1 MSFKD
6 VVAEDIHAVFLNVDE
21 FAEIRNIWY
30 DGKIYEN
37 VPIVLHGLKENDRKR
52 LTSGVKEQGGRNSV
66 ADRVEG
72 LWSEQRVAHVAVD
85 DIGGVLPEKGK
96 QFRISVAEGSG
107 RYRTYRI
114 AASVL
119 DMGMCRLELGVLTE

>member
-6 VVAEDIHAVFLNVDE
+6 VVAEDIHAVFLNTDE
-21 FAEIRNIWY
+21 FAEIRNVWY
-30 DGKIYEN
+30 DGQVYEN
-37 VPIVLHGLKENDRKR
+37 IPIVLHGLKENDRKR

-72 LWSEQRVAHVAVD
+72 LYEEQRVAHVALS

-96 QFRISVAEGSG
+96 QFRISVGEGSK

-114 AASVL
+114 TASVL
-119 DMGMCRLELGVLTE
+119 DMGMCRIELGVLTE

>member
-6 VVAEDIHAVFLNVDE
+6 MVEADIHGVFLNLDE
-21 FAEIRNIWY
+21 FAEKRNVWY
-30 DGKIYEN
+30 DGVVYKD

-52 LTSGVKEQGGRNSV
+52 LTSGVKEQGGRNSI

-72 LWSEQRVAHVAVD
+72 IYNEQRVAHVAVS
-85 DIGGVLPEKGK
+85 DIGGVLPENGR
-96 QFRISVAEGSG
+96 QFRVSVSEGSN
-107 RYRTYRI
+107 RYRSYRI
-114 AASVL
+114 TASVL

>member
-1 MSFKD
+1 MGFKD
-6 VVAEDIHAVFLNVDE
+6 AVAADIHNVFLNLGE
-21 FAEIRNIWY
+21 FAEKRNVWY
-30 DGKIYEN
+30 DGTVYED

-52 LTSGVKEQGGRNSV
+52 LVSGVKEQGGRNSV

-72 LWSEQRVAHVAVD
+72 IYNEQRVAHMALE

-96 QFRISVAEGSG
+96 LFRVSVGEGSKK
-107 RYRTYRI
+107 YRTYRVT
-114 AASVL
+114 ASVL